1 MQLGRHLR
9 SDPDRRR
16 AGPLP
21 AFVAVYV
28 PDNSLTLPPDDQ
40 PIWRYV
46 TFTKMVAMLL
56 DRVLHF
62 SRADTFLD
70 RFEIG
75 IPARDM
81 AAARQWTAAAIA
93 DGTISRDGLMAYLA
107 AMADQPRASFE
118 RMAVDQLVA
127 QTMRYTSRA
136 LFVSSWHLNAGE
148 SAAMW
153 DLYLGTEPGVA
164 IQSTVGALR
173 QQMDAGSGATEVFI
187 GAVEYID
194 YATDSWGDFRAF
206 NRVFHKRNSF
216 EHERELRA
224 VIVRPRYAELADLDL
239 EKVDDAARNGIDV
252 PIAVERLVDRL
263 WVSPRADQWFGSLVE
278 RVVGQFDI
286 DVPIVRSRLYDA
298 PEY

>member
-1 MQLGRHLR
+1 
-9 SDPDRRR
+9 
-16 AGPLP
+16 
-21 AFVAVYV
+21 VYV
-28 PDNSLTLPPDDQ
+28 PDDALTLPPDGQ

-46 TFTKMVAMLL
+46 TFTKMVALLL

-81 AAARQWTAAAIA
+81 AATRQWTAAAIA
-93 DGTISRDGLMAYLA
+93 DGTISRDGLMSYLA
-107 AMADQPRASFE
+107 AMSEQPRASFE
-118 RMAVDQLVA
+118 RMADDQLVA

-136 LFVSSWHLNAGE
+136 LFVSSWHLNDGE

-153 DLYLGTEPGVA
+153 DVFLGAEPGVA

-187 GAVEYID
+187 GAVEYIN
-194 YATDSWGDFRAF
+194 YATDSWGELRAF
-206 NRVFHKRNSF
+206 NRVFHKRSSF

-224 VIVRPRYAELADLDL
+224 VIVRPRYAELAHLDLDS
-239 EKVDDAARNGIDV
+239 VVDAARNGIDV
-252 PIAVERLVDRL
+252 PIAVDRLVQRL
-263 WVSPRADQWFGSLVE
+263 WVSPRADQWFASLVE
-278 RVVGQFDI
+278 RVVGQFGI
-286 DVPIVRSRLYDA
+286 QVPIVRSRLYDE

>member
-1 MQLGRHLR
+1 
-9 SDPDRRR
+9 
-16 AGPLP
+16 
-21 AFVAVYV
+21 VAVYV
-28 PDNSLTLPPDDQ
+28 ADNTLTLPPDDQ

-46 TFTKMVAMLL
+46 TFTKMVALL
-56 DRVLHF
+56 LHRVLRF
-62 SRADTFLD
+62 ARADTVLD

-75 IPARDM
+75 IPTRDM
-81 AAARQWTAAAIA
+81 ATTRQWTADGIA
-93 DGTISRDGLMAYLA
+93 DGTISRDGLMSYLA
-107 AMADQPRASFE
+107 AMSEQPRASFE
-118 RMAVDQLVA
+118 RMAVDQLVT

-153 DLYLGTEPGVA
+153 DLYLGAEPGVA

-173 QQMDAGSGATEVFI
+173 EQMDAGSGATEVFI

-194 YATDSWGDFRAF
+194 YATDSWGSFRAF
-206 NRVFHKRNSF
+206 NRVFHKRSSF

-224 VIVRPRYAELADLDL
+224 VIVRPRYAELADLDVD
-239 EKVDDAARNGIDV
+239 KVVDAARNGIDV
-252 PIAVERLVDRL
+252 PIAVDRLVQRL
-263 WVSPRADQWFGSLVE
+263 WVSPRADQWFASLVE